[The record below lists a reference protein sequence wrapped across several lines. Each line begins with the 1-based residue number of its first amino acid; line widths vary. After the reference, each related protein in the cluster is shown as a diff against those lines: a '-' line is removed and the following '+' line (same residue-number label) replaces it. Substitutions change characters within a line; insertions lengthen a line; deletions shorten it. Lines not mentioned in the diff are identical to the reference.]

1 MREAFREHGT
11 RAILSSLVLLLLPAA
26 VLTPLSAQ
34 LGAPNDSG
42 VSFATV
48 HLTVRE
54 PAEHQRLWTEM
65 FGART
70 TSLGSRDVIRVPGLL
85 FVVNEGEP
93 TGGSAG
99 AFVDHV
105 GFLVPDLAEGIRIG
119 SAKDGSVSDFIV
131 APVPESGTV
140 RVAETVAVDAQGN
153 LYGGENPGM
162 KLLKFAPLR

>member
-1 MREAFREHGT
+1 MREAFRENGT
-11 RAILSSLVLLLLPAA
+11 RAILNSLVLLLLPAA

-70 TSLGSRDVIRVPGLL
+70 TSLGSRDVIR
-85 FVVNEGEP
+85 
-93 TGGSAG
+93 S
-99 AFVDHV
+99 
-105 GFLVPDLAEGIRIG
+105 
-119 SAKDGSVSDFIV
+119 
-131 APVPESGTV
+131 PVLSS
-140 RVAETVAVDAQGN
+140 
-153 LYGGENPGM
+153 L
-162 KLLKFAPLR
+162 